1 MSSECIVTEY
11 TEEIGGSTN
20 LSSASGEN
28 FKTPGPKTE
37 LEKLIFVLKKG
48 IKDKEPGSKYIKY
61 PELLVVALEDLNSMI
76 GMHRIKESAAIQT
89 VRLIENLKNG
99 EKSTQM
105 LNTVLMGEKGC
116 GKTTVGIKLAKIW
129 FALGFLDG
137 GIGDSSSTSHT
148 KTKTT
153 KNTSFEMPKSYDMS
167 TLALLLIAWIG
178 TYVIQFVSY
187 MYDRVGLFWLGCI
200 LGFFILLV
208 IIVYYSDQQGKWIT
222 KYITKETEITKNE
235 KEILTLNDRDII
247 TVVSREDFI
256 GGFMGQTAA
265 KTKKLLEDNVGK
277 VLFID
282 EAYSLITDP
291 RDIYGAECLNT
302 LNLFLSENPDKIV
315 VVFAGYKEHMKNS
328 IFLAQPGLERRC
340 MWKFE
345 IDLYSGDELA
355 DIFFVN
361 VEKEKWGISETDRK
375 KIRKLICQNES
386 SFVNM
391 GGDANRLLYLS
402 TLEVSRSNLENLSE
416 TLLSVEVEKKE
427 IKEKILTYQDVER
440 GLITLKENNLN

>member
-11 TEEIGGSTN
+11 TEEMGGSTN
-20 LSSASGEN
+20 LSSTSGEN

-48 IKDKEPGSKYIKY
+48 IKDKEPGLKYIKY
-61 PELLVVALEDLNSMI
+61 PELLVVALEDLNGMI

-105 LNTVLMGEKGC
+105 LNTVLSGSRGC

-137 GIGDSSSTSHT
+137 GQGDTTSSKT
-148 KTKTT
+148 TKTT
-153 KNTSFEMPKSYDMS
+153 KNTTFEMPKSYDMS

-178 TYVIQFVSY
+178 TYVIQLVSY

-200 LGFFILLV
+200 LGLIILLG

-222 KYITKETEITKNE
+222 KYITKEVEITKNE
-235 KEILTLNDRDII
+235 KEVLNLSDRDII
-247 TVVSREDFI
+247 TVVSRDDFI

-265 KTKKLLEDNVGK
+265 KTKKLLEDNTGK

-282 EAYSLITDP
+282 EAYSLLTDP
-291 RDIYGAECLNT
+291 RDIYGLESINT
-302 LNLFLSENPDKIV
+302 INLFLSENPDKIV
-315 VVFAGYKEHMKNS
+315 VIFAGYKEHMKSS
-328 IFLAQPGLERRC
+328 IFAAQPGLERRC
-340 MWKFE
+340 MWKF
-345 IDLYSGDELA
+345 DVDPYSGDELA
-355 DIFFVN
+355 DIFFIN
-361 VEKEKWGISETDRK
+361 VKKEKWIINETDQK

-386 SFVNM
+386 SFVNN
-391 GGDANRLLYLS
+391 GGDCERLLYLS
-402 TLEVSRSNLENLSE
+402 TLEVSRANLENLSE
-416 TLLSVEVEKKE
+416 TLLSVEIEKKE
-427 IKEKILTYQDVER
+427 VKEKILTYQDVER
-440 GLITLKENNLN
+440 GLIMLKENAL

>member
-20 LSSASGEN
+20 LSSTSGEN

-48 IKDKEPGSKYIKY
+48 IKDKEPGLKYIKY
-61 PELLVVALEDLNSMI
+61 PELLVVALEDLNGMI
-76 GMHRIKESAAIQT
+76 GIHRIKESAAIQT

-105 LNTVLMGEKGC
+105 LNTVLMGQKGV

-137 GIGDSSSTSHT
+137 GIGGSSSTTHT

-200 LGFFILLV
+200 LGFIILLS

-222 KYITKETEITKNE
+222 KYITKETVKNE
-235 KEILTLNDRDII
+235 KEVLNLSDRDII
-247 TVVSREDFI
+247 TVVSRDDFI

-265 KTKKLLEDNVGK
+265 KTKKLLEDNTGK

-282 EAYSLITDP
+282 EAYSLLTDP
-291 RDIYGAECLNT
+291 RDIYGLESINT
-302 LNLFLSENPDKIV
+302 INLFLSENPDKIV
-315 VVFAGYKEHMKNS
+315 VIFAGYKEHMKSS
-328 IFLAQPGLERRC
+328 IFAAQPGLERRC
-340 MWKFE
+340 MWKF
-345 IDLYSGDELA
+345 DVDPYSGDELA
-355 DIFFVN
+355 DIFFLN
-361 VEKEKWGISETDRK
+361 VKKEKWLIDETDQK

-386 SFVNM
+386 SFVNN
-391 GGDANRLLYLS
+391 GGDCERLVYLS
-402 TLEVSRSNLENLSE
+402 TLEVSRANLENLSE
-416 TLLSVEVEKKE
+416 TLLSVEIEKKQL
-427 IKEKILTYQDVER
+427 KEKILTFQDVER
-440 GLITLKENNLN
+440 GLIMMKENAL

>member
-11 TEEIGGSTN
+11 TEEVDVTTN
-20 LSSASGEN
+20 LTSTSGEN

-48 IKDKEPGSKYIKY
+48 IKDKEPGIKYIKY

-76 GMHRIKESAAIQT
+76 GLHNIKEAAAIQT

-99 EKSTQM
+99 EKSMQM
-105 LNTVLMGEKGC
+105 LNTILIGMQGT
-116 GKTTVGIKLAKIW
+116 GKTSVGIKLAKIW

-137 GIGDSSSTSHT
+137 GIGDNTTST

-153 KNTSFEMPKSYDMS
+153 KNTTFEMPKSYDMS

-200 LGFFILLV
+200 LGFVILLG

-222 KYITKETEITKNE
+222 KYITKEVEVTKHE
-235 KEILTLNDRDII
+235 KEILNLSDRDII
-247 TVVSREDFI
+247 TVVSRDDFA

-282 EAYSLITDP
+282 EAYSLLNDP
-291 RDIYGAECLNT
+291 RDAYGYEILNT

-315 VVFAGYKEHMKNS
+315 VIFAGYKEQMKSS
-328 IFLAQPGLERRC
+328 IFAAQPGLERRC
-340 MWKFE
+340 MWTFE
-345 IDLYSGDELA
+345 CSAYSGDELA
-355 DIFFVN
+355 DIFFLHSD
-361 VEKEKWGISETDRK
+361 KEKWVITDGDK
-375 KIRKLICQNES
+375 SKIRRLICQNES
-386 SFVNM
+386 AFKNM
-391 GGDANRLLYLS
+391 GGDCLRLLYLS
-402 TLEVSRSNLENLSE
+402 SLEVSRSNLENISE
-416 TLLSVEVEKKE
+416 TLLSVEVEKTGPKA
-427 IKEKILTYQDVER
+427 KVLTYQDVEK
-440 GLITLKENNLN
+440 GLIMLKENKLN

>member
-20 LSSASGEN
+20 LSSTSGEN

-48 IKDKEPGSKYIKY
+48 IKDKEPGLKYIKY
-61 PELLVVALEDLNSMI
+61 PELLVVALEDLNGMI
-76 GMHRIKESAAIQT
+76 GLDNIKEAAAIQT

-99 EKSTQM
+99 EKSMQM
-105 LNTVLMGEKGC
+105 LNTILIGGAGV
-116 GKTTVGIKLAKIW
+116 GKTSVGIKLAKIW

-137 GIGDSSSTSHT
+137 GKGDTSTNT

-153 KNTSFEMPKSYDMS
+153 KNTTFEMPQSYDMS

-178 TYVIQFVSY
+178 TYVIQLISY
-187 MYDRVGLFWLGCI
+187 MYDKVGLFWLGCI
-200 LGFFILLV
+200 LGLIILLG

-222 KYITKETEITKNE
+222 KYITKEVEVTKHE
-235 KEILTLNDRDII
+235 KEILNLSDRDII
-247 TVVSREDFI
+247 TVVSRDDFA

-282 EAYSLITDP
+282 EAYSLLNDP
-291 RDIYGAECLNT
+291 RDAYGYEILNT

-315 VVFAGYKEHMKNS
+315 VIFAGYKEQMKSS
-328 IFLAQPGLERRC
+328 IFAAQPGLERRC
-340 MWKFE
+340 MWTFE
-345 IDLYSGDELA
+345 CTAYSGNELA
-355 DIFFVN
+355 DIFFLHSD
-361 VEKEKWGISETDRK
+361 KEKWVISENDIT
-375 KIRKLICQNES
+375 KIRRLICQNES
-386 SFVNM
+386 AFKNM
-391 GGDANRLLYLS
+391 GGDIVRLVYLS
-402 TLEVSRSNLENLSE
+402 SLEVSRSNLENISE
-416 TLLSVEVEKKE
+416 TLLSVEVEKKGP
-427 IKEKILTYQDVER
+427 KEKILTYSDVEK
-440 GLITLKENNLN
+440 GLIMLKENKLN